1 MAILGILVGATYLI
15 WRAVFTSQDV
25 NLFLFALLFAAE
37 AFGYLSFL
45 TLVVDAWRIDPTPR
59 REPLDVPTDIV
70 IPTYDEG
77 REIVE
82 PTIIGALLVKGNT
95 TIYLADDG
103 RRDEMRTLADEYGI
117 HYVTRPDNLHAKA
130 GNLNAILPRLTGEL
144 LLVLDADHVPSPD
157 FLQATSGYF
166 RDPKI
171 ALVQTAHSFR
181 NHNSVMHDEEGRHE
195 QSLFFDVLM
204 PSRNRIGTAFWCGS
218 AAVIR
223 TDALRE
229 IGGMATRTST
239 EDFETSLMLQ
249 NQGYELVYHNEHL
262 IQGLAPDNLAAYLI
276 QRGRWASG
284 TLAAYKRGYQLPWS
298 RNLKFVQ
305 RFSYTGSLLYYLSPL
320 QRLAYTFNLLI
331 VGALGVIPVSYT
343 GPWYVIFWG
352 SWAVMSLLAVTAL
365 ERGTSQPFEG
375 SRNLLIGLDAFLRAI
390 PSLWSSK
397 PAVFKVTPKN
407 QVDLGG
413 WDSVRY
419 LKTALAIGIVTAG
432 ILIARWLDVFT
443 SEFFDFQFLPPINST
458 AILIITAFGL
468 VEVVII
474 AFMVVRIWRRRQYRK
489 MWRFPVQTRATVDG
503 LPGQCLDLH
512 QEGGAF
518 LVAHGDFEIN
528 QTVDV
533 TIDCQLFDGKRTTA
547 YGQMDI
553 RSIRPVS
560 ESETSLRVSG
570 VMQWLDAD
578 SRGAVIEMCFV
589 TEPYAARQEFWV
601 QRAPRLPINLQGTL
615 ADQPA
620 QFIDISEHGAGC
632 VVANI
637 KADIGTTVP
646 ISITL
651 PTGESVSGYLEVRS
665 ITSRDSGDW
674 RVGGITTWLET
685 EWLTSVAPTRS
696 QLKVKRKIAST

>member
-1 MAILGILVGATYLI
+1 MATLGITMGFTYLV
-15 WRAVFTSQDV
+15 WRAAFTSHDV
-25 NLFLFALLFAAE
+25 NPFLFLLLFGAE
-37 AFGYLSFL
+37 TFGFLSFL
-45 TLVVDAWRIDPTPR
+45 TLVVDAWRVDPTPR
-59 REPLDVPTDIV
+59 REPLDLPTDIV

-77 REIVE
+77 RAIVE

-103 RRDEMRTLADEYGI
+103 RREEMRALADEYGI

-144 LLVLDADHVPSPD
+144 LLILDADHVPSPD
-157 FLQATSGYF
+157 FLEATSGYF

-218 AAVIR
+218 AAVLR
-223 TDALRE
+223 TDALRA

-239 EDFETSLMLQ
+239 EDFETSLLLQ
-249 NQGYELVYHNEHL
+249 NEGYSLFYHNEHL
-262 IQGLAPDNLAAYLI
+262 IQGLAPDNLPAYLI
-276 QRGRWASG
+276 QRGRWAGG
-284 TLAAYKRGYQLPWS
+284 TLAAYKRGYRLPWS

-343 GPWYVIFWG
+343 GPWYLVFWG
-352 SWAVMSLLAVTAL
+352 SWAVVSLVAVTAM

-375 SRNLLIGLDAFLRAI
+375 SRNLLMGMDAFLRAL
-390 PSLWSSK
+390 PSLWSNR

-419 LKTALAIGIVTAG
+419 LKVALAIGVVTATV
-432 ILIARWLDVFT
+432 LIARWLDLVTF
-443 SEFFDFQFLPPINST
+443 EFFGFQFLPSINST

-468 VEVVII
+468 VEIVII
-474 AFMVVRIWRRRQYRK
+474 SFMVVRVWRRRQYRN
-489 MWRFPVQTRATVDG
+489 MWRFPVLVPATIAG
-503 LPGQCLDLH
+503 LPAQCIDLH

-518 LVAHGDFEIN
+518 LVARGDFAIN

-533 TIDCQLFDGKRTTA
+533 SIECHLFDGKKTA
-547 YGQMDI
+547 AHGQLEI

-560 ESETSLRVSG
+560 ESETSLRISG
-570 VMQWLDAD
+570 VMHWQD
-578 SRGAVIEMCFV
+578 SESQSSVIEMCYV

-601 QRAPRLPINLQGTL
+601 QRAPRLPINLHGTL
-615 ADQPA
+615 AGQAA

-637 KADIGTTVP
+637 NAEIGTTVP

-665 ITSRDSGDW
+665 INSRDSGDW
-674 RVGGITTWLET
+674 RIGGITTWIET
-685 EWLTSVAPTRS
+685 DWLKSVAPTRPRVRI
-696 QLKVKRKIAST
+696 KG